1 MATANLS
8 KNNGTVNTTND
19 SVVIVQNLDGLP
31 GGRTLNVTGFPDSEI
46 SAGHVIIKETATGE
60 YKPLPV
66 NGTKPAGHDYAGYL
80 VASLS
85 VENAQAAIMYAGTV
99 NEAYCKYPIP
109 AEAKTS
115 INRVTIINE

>member
-31 GGRTLNVTGFPDSEI
+31 GGRTLDVTGFPDNEI
-46 SAGHVIIKETATGE
+46 SAGHVIIKETATSE
-60 YKPLPV
+60 YKPLAV
-66 NGTKPAGHDYAGYL
+66 NGIKPAGHNYVGYL
-80 VASLS
+80 VASLRAS
-85 VENAQAAIMYAGTV
+85 NAQAAIMYAGTI

-109 AEAKTS
+109 AGAKTS

>member
-1 MATANLS
+1 MATADLS
-8 KNNGTVNTTND
+8 KNNGTVHTTND
-19 SVVIVQNLDGLP
+19 SVVIVQDLDGLP

-66 NGTKPAGHDYAGYL
+66 DSTKPAGYEYVGYL

-85 VENAQAAIMYAGTV
+85 VENAQAAITYAGTV
-99 NEAYCKYPIP
+99 NEAYCKYKIP